1 MYSSKN
7 SEYVC
12 NHIKKRKKDLVRV
25 LGGRC
30 CLCGFNSFTEALEFH
45 HVNPKEKSFGIGASN
60 AITKSLE
67 AQLEELKKCILVCA
81 NCHRGIHNGILE
93 SPDNPMLFYNKE
105 VAAELLQEKQDI
117 IQKKKHYC
125 TRCGKLIE
133 SREAKYCDD
142 CRIIVTRMVDRP
154 SREELKDL
162 IRTKP
167 FVQIGRQFGVSDN
180 AIKKWCKTYN
190 LPFRKIDIKEISD
203 EDWEKI

>member
-105 VAAELLQEKQDI
+105 VAAELL
-117 IQKKKHYC
+117 
-125 TRCGKLIE
+125 
-133 SREAKYCDD
+133 
-142 CRIIVTRMVDRP
+142 
-154 SREELKDL
+154 
-162 IRTKP
+162 
-167 FVQIGRQFGVSDN
+167 
-180 AIKKWCKTYN
+180 
-190 LPFRKIDIKEISD
+190 
-203 EDWEKI
+203 